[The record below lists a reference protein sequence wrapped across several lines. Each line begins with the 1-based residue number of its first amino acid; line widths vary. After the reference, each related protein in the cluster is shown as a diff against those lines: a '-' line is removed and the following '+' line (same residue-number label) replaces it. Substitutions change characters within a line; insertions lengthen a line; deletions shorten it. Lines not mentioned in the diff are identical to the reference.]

1 MRSGQRREAF
11 VLATTSVQLQKWGEV
26 LGVKHKRTLFS
37 FSHIINAARNTDY
50 YDKFKHF
57 LSLKEVDVGMFHT

>member
-1 MRSGQRREAF
+1 M
-11 VLATTSVQLQKWGEV
+11 LATTSAQLQKWGEV
-26 LGVKHKRTLFS
+26 LAVKHKTTLFS

-50 YDKFKHF
+50 DGKFKHF